1 MKALMNTKEVAAYL
15 GIHEKQVYSLA
26 KAGRIPCTRVTGKWL
41 FPKGLIDQWIE
52 ESARNPLRTR
62 KREERAFLLAA
73 GSDDPSLGVV
83 RDLYA
88 ARRGPATFFVATV
101 GSTAGLAAMRD
112 GVADLALAHLR
123 DPQTGEYNLPYLES
137 AVPSGAAVVVL
148 FHRDLGL
155 VTRPGNPL
163 GLRAVGDLTRPGL
176 RFINR
181 QDGSGTRLFLDQ
193 QLARLGVDAGGID
206 GYQDTVATHLE
217 VGLRVLRGEADVG
230 LATRAAARLLGLDFT
245 PLTRER
251 FDLVI
256 AKERFFAP
264 AIQPVVEIVGS
275 RDFRTRIEALG
286 GYDTSDSGRIL
297 SSGSPAP
304 PRPPT

>member
-26 KAGRIPCTRVTGKWL
+26 KADRIPCTRVTGKWL

-83 RDLYA
+83 RELYA

-101 GSTAGLAAMRD
+101 GSTAGLASMRD
-112 GVADLALAHLR
+112 GVADLALAHLH
-123 DPQTGEYNLPYLES
+123 DPETGEYNLPYLES
-137 AVPSGAAVVVL
+137 IVPSGAAVVPL
-148 FHRDLGL
+148 FHRELGL
-155 VTRPGNPL
+155 VMRPGNPL
-163 GLRAVGDLTRPGL
+163 GLRGVSDLTRAGL

-181 QDGSGTRLFLDQ
+181 QEGSGTRLYLDQ
-193 QLARLGVDAGGID
+193 QLAQLRINPDAIT
-206 GYQDTVATHLE
+206 GYQDTVSTHLE
-217 VGLRVLRGEADVG
+217 AGLKILHGEADTGV
-230 LATRAAARLLGLDFT
+230 ATRAAARLLGLGFS

-256 AKERFFAP
+256 AKERFFAR
-264 AIQPVVEIVGS
+264 AVQALLEVVGS
-275 RDFRTRIEALG
+275 REFRNRVEAIG
-286 GYDTSDSGRIL
+286 GYDTSESGRIL
-297 SSGSPAP
+297 SS
-304 PRPPT
+304 T